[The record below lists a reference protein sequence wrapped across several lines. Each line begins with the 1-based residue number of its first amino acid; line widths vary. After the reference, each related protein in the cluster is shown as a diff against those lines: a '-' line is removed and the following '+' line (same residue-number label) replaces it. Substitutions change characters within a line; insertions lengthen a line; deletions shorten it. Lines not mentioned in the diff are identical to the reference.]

1 MTTFDKRKYFSAMI
15 KRKCLKMRNA
25 WLIALEECMYTSKM
39 RFTNNRL
46 TGLQTDKTWLGS
58 SRVSRMQQ
66 NYKCTWLMVIA
77 PVT

>member
-1 MTTFDKRKYFSAMI
+1 MQLEI
-15 KRKCLKMRNA
+15 K
-25 WLIALEECMYTSKM
+25 TSKM

-66 NYKCTWLMVIA
+66 NYRVQLTVQTFNTIINRNFPQKSATQKV
-77 PVT
+77 

>member
-1 MTTFDKRKYFSAMI
+1 MAWEALASYVYPSG
-15 KRKCLKMRNA
+15 LK
-25 WLIALEECMYTSKM
+25 TSKM

-58 SRVSRMQQ
+58 SRISWIQQ

-77 PVT
+77 PICLTGRNFAQKSETQKV